1 MDKKQEIALG
11 KSCQEGI
18 NTVELMNLFEDEDT
32 ARRWFES
39 IVWKNGKAVCHRCN
53 GTNTYEVKNG
63 KPLPHKCRDCRKH
76 FSFRHGTIFEGSHIP
91 LRKWAIAIHLLATNP
106 EGISSM
112 KLHRELNI
120 TQKSA
125 WYMLRR
131 MREAF
136 AKEGGLFY
144 GKVEVDEAFIG
155 GLEKNKHESMK
166 PKQRRGATG
175 KTAVVGVKNRL

>member
-1 MDKKQEIALG
+1 MDKKQGIAPG
-11 KSCQEGI
+11 KSHREGI
-18 NTVELMNLFEDEDT
+18 DTVEFLNLFKDEDT

-39 IVWKNGKAVCHRCN
+39 IIWKNGKAVCHRCN
-53 GTNTYEVKNG
+53 GTNTYEVKSG

-91 LRKWAIAIHLLATNP
+91 LRKWAIAIYLVAENP

-112 KLHRELNI
+112 QLHRELNI

-125 WYMLRR
+125 WYMLHK
-131 MREAF
+131 MRKAF
-136 AKEGGLFY
+136 AQEGGLFY
-144 GKVEVDEAFIG
+144 GEVEVDRAFVEE
-155 GLEKNKHESMK
+155 LEKNKHESKK

-175 KTAVVGVKNRL
+175 KTAVVGAKNRL

>member
-18 NTVELMNLFEDEDT
+18 STVELMNLFKDEDT
-32 ARRWFES
+32 ARRWLES

-53 GTNTYEVKNG
+53 GTNTYEVRNG

-91 LRKWAIAIHLLATNP
+91 LRKWVIAIHLLAENP

-125 WYMLRR
+125 WYMLQR
-131 MREAF
+131 MRKAF
-136 AKEGGLFY
+136 TQEGGLFY
-144 GKVEVDEAFIG
+144 GEVKVNETFVG
-155 GLEKNKHESMK
+155 WLEKNKHESK
-166 PKQRRGATG
+166 KLKQRRGATG